1 MSELDAASLA
11 ADEGEYLDPG
21 YDTQSPD
28 GDNLLLDFCRADV
41 ELWMSWGAALGAAL
55 GREED
60 GSVWV
65 DAGSASVF
73 GNPVLWTR
81 PMDSASAEL
90 AVARQSE
97 VFGQRD
103 GGAYLLYSAY
113 PTPDLSPYGLN
124 PVGHPPCMVRV
135 PEVAAPQLQLP
146 ASLEVRRVETSAQ
159 LADFEQTLIEA
170 YPVPDL
176 LPWQPGLFMGQ
187 ALLDNQRW
195 HMFVGY
201 AEGRAVATA
210 ASYVSDF
217 AVDVTLV
224 TCRKEVRGRGFGR
237 AVTQAAI
244 DADPAKPAM
253 LLASDDGQPV
263 YRGMGFR
270 AMNRFSLWVG
280 PRPGN

>member
-1 MSELDAASLA
+1 
-11 ADEGEYLDPG
+11 
-21 YDTQSPD
+21 
-28 GDNLLLDFCRADV
+28 
-41 ELWMSWGAALGAAL
+41 
-55 GREED
+55 
-60 GSVWV
+60 
-65 DAGSASVF
+65 
-73 GNPVLWTR
+73 
-81 PMDSASAEL
+81 
-90 AVARQSE
+90 
-97 VFGQRD
+97 
-103 GGAYLLYSAY
+103 
-113 PTPDLSPYGLN
+113 
-124 PVGHPPCMVRV
+124 MVRV
-135 PEVAAPQLQLP
+135 PEIAAPQLQP
-146 ASLEVRRVETSAQ
+146 HTRLEVRRVETSAQ

-176 LPWQPGLFMGQ
+176 VPWLPGVFMGH
-187 ALLDNQRW
+187 ALLDHERW
-195 HMFVGY
+195 HIFVGY

-263 YRGMGFR
+263 YRSMGFR
-270 AMNRFSLWVG
+270 TMNRFSLWVG